1 MRIIQ
6 MHEFFQFGLILF
18 QSYQHMSSAG
28 DENEKAT
35 GKRSA
40 QTQGDIGKG
49 IEAAGSS
56 GIAAATKKQ
65 RVERPG

>member
-1 MRIIQ
+1 MIV
-6 MHEFFQFGLILF
+6 HFCVYCF
-18 QSYQHMSSAG
+18 QSNKHMSSAG